1 MTKRGGLHK
10 YTNDFNKLL
19 SANRI
24 MLLKRLL
31 ITLCFILFFVSSVQA
46 FFIQEDFLKKDSQ
59 LPKPTDTDEHTIQKE
74 ILKILATNS
83 SIIKIYDTRIKLP
96 DSVITY
102 YQERDFWPVWRFY
115 KSPQGRLIR
124 ELTMAILDS
133 ETHAMDPYDYHWETL
148 NKVVAQN
155 NDFADFAKIDILMT
169 DALLKLASDITNGR
183 VDPQKAQPEW
193 YLLQEPVDVL
203 PIVKNAIEDQDI
215 KKTIDDLYPKTD
227 AYINLKKA
235 LAYYRSLLKK
245 GTMPTVPKS
254 KKKVE
259 AGTRG
264 APVVALRNRLKFSGD
279 LPPKAD
285 KHVELFDEELTQAVK
300 AFQNKHGLNEDGVI
314 GLYTLQALNR
324 PLKSVISQ
332 IEMNLERLRWL
343 TQEMPE
349 KYIIVNIPDYQ
360 LKIMDKG
367 KVKLAMR
374 TVVGNKKWQ
383 TPVFDDEMETVVI
396 NPKWNVPPKILEKE
410 MIPKIQKNPDYL
422 KKKNFT
428 VLQRQDGRFRQVNP
442 DNVDWENA
450 NPKDFQISQKSGWGN
465 ALGRLKF
472 LFPNEF
478 IVYMHD
484 TPAKSLFKNDFRAYS
499 HGCIRLEHP
508 IELAEYILE
517 KEPAKKKWD
526 VDRIKEAIKDG
537 REVNVTLKEKIPVL
551 LRYFTAWVDDEG
563 NLNFRKDI
571 YDYDQKL
578 AKALK
583 SN

>member
-1 MTKRGGLHK
+1 
-10 YTNDFNKLL
+10 
-19 SANRI
+19 
-24 MLLKRLL
+24 MLTKRLL
-31 ITLCFILFFVSSVQA
+31 ITLCFVLFFVSSVQA

-59 LPKPTDTDEHTIQKE
+59 LPKPTHTDEHTIQKE
-74 ILKILATNS
+74 ILKILATNKS
-83 SIIKIYDTRIKLP
+83 LIKIYDTHIKLP

-102 YQERDFWPVWRFY
+102 YQERDFWPVWRFH

-124 ELTMAILDS
+124 ELTMAILNS
-133 ETHAMDPYDYHWETL
+133 EAHALDPYDYHWETL

-169 DALLKLASDITNGR
+169 DALLKLASDIKNGR
-183 VDPQKAQPEW
+183 VDPKKVQPEW
-193 YLLQEPVDVL
+193 YLPKESVDIFPL
-203 PIVKNAIEDQDI
+203 VKNALEDQDI
-215 KKTIDDLYPKTD
+215 KKTIDDLYPDTD
-227 AYINLKKA
+227 AYKNLKKS

-259 AGTRG
+259 LGTRG
-264 APVVALRNRLKFSGD
+264 PDVVALRNRLKFTGD
-279 LPPKAD
+279 LPPKAG
-285 KHVELFDEELTQAVK
+285 KHVELFDEELTDAVK
-300 AFQNKHGLNEDGVI
+300 EFQNKHGLNEDGVI

-324 PLKSVISQ
+324 SLKSVITQ
-332 IEMNLERLRWL
+332 IEMNLERLRWI
-343 TQEMPE
+343 TQEKPE
-349 KYIIVNIPDYQ
+349 KYIIVNIPDYK
-360 LKIMDKG
+360 LRIMDKG
-367 KVKLAMR
+367 KVKLSMR
-374 TVVGNKKWQ
+374 TVVGNRKWQ

-410 MIPKIQKNPDYL
+410 MIPKIKKNPDYI
-422 KKKNFT
+422 KKKNFV
-428 VLQRQDGRFRQVNP
+428 VLQRQDGRFRHVNP

-465 ALGRLKF
+465 ALGRIKF

-508 IELAEYILE
+508 IDLAEYLLE
-517 KEPAKKKWD
+517 KEPTKKKWD
-526 VDRIKEAIKDG
+526 EDRIKEAIKDG

-551 LRYFTAWVDDEG
+551 MRYFTAWVDDDG
-563 NLNFRKDI
+563 KLHLRKDI
-571 YDYDQKL
+571 YDYDRKL
-578 AKALK
+578 SRALK

>member
-1 MTKRGGLHK
+1 
-10 YTNDFNKLL
+10 
-19 SANRI
+19 